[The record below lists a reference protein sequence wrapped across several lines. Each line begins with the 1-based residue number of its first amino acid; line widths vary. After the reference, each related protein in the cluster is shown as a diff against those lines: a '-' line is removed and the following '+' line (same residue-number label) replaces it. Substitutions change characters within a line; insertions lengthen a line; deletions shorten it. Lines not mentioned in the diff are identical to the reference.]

1 MSENKSSAEL
11 QQQVTTLE
19 KQIEG
24 LTHQIKQ
31 LRCLNRICRLN
42 ETCDTEQ
49 DLIRTAVDLIPA
61 GCRYPEMTCAR
72 IILNDHDAATPHFK
86 DTVRHNR
93 FDLIV
98 DPQPRGHLVLGYFED
113 LSGDRAVLALREDQA
128 LLKEIS
134 SRLSGMIGQKQA
146 RLMMEEKIN
155 LFHRIIENMP
165 IMLDAFDE
173 DGNIVLWNHE
183 CENVSGYHA
192 CEIIGNPKALD
203 LIYPDPTLRKLRT
216 AMISKCNTDFRNRE
230 WKARCR
236 DGSFKTIA
244 LSNISSKFPIPGWMS
259 WFIGMDIT
267 PIRQAQKAL
276 KYSEEKFRAIF
287 EQSPI
292 GISLTDSNFNLIDT
306 NRSALEIFGISDMS
320 SINKMNFSKD
330 PNASDNVMEQLKS
343 SKTVQYEITY
353 DFEKIKQKNFYKTE
367 KSGTIFLYMNVTRL
381 GGEGSKL
388 FNGIMIQYQDITRH
402 KQAEQQIHELTQRL
416 ITAQENERQRI
427 SRYLHDRV
435 AQDLSSIKIGCE
447 TIFDQD
453 THVPDSIRHH
463 IFHWSGI
470 LKDTISVVRDM
481 SYDLHPAGLEQ
492 LGLIQTLSNNCEGFT
507 DKTGIPVEF
516 LTAGLDDIDLNFD
529 TQINLFR
536 VIQEALNNIASHA
549 QASHVMIKL
558 VRSYPHIMLRI
569 EDNGK
574 GFDINRQTL
583 SSLATK
589 HIGIQ
594 SMKERIRLLN
604 GSFEIQSQPM
614 KGTKIHI
621 KIPFMDEE
629 A

>member
-1 MSENKSSAEL
+1 
-11 QQQVTTLE
+11 
-19 KQIEG
+19 
-24 LTHQIKQ
+24 
-31 LRCLNRICRLN
+31 
-42 ETCDTEQ
+42 
-49 DLIRTAVDLIPA
+49 
-61 GCRYPEMTCAR
+61 
-72 IILNDHDAATPHFK
+72 
-86 DTVRHNR
+86 
-93 FDLIV
+93 
-98 DPQPRGHLVLGYFED
+98 
-113 LSGDRAVLALREDQA
+113 
-128 LLKEIS
+128 
-134 SRLSGMIGQKQA
+134 
-146 RLMMEEKIN
+146 
-155 LFHRIIENMP
+155 
-165 IMLDAFDE
+165 
-173 DGNIVLWNHE
+173 
-183 CENVSGYHA
+183 
-192 CEIIGNPKALD
+192 
-203 LIYPDPTLRKLRT
+203 
-216 AMISKCNTDFRNRE
+216 
-230 WKARCR
+230 
-236 DGSFKTIA
+236 
-244 LSNISSKFPIPGWMS
+244 
-259 WFIGMDIT
+259 
-267 PIRQAQKAL
+267 
-276 KYSEEKFRAIF
+276 
-287 EQSPI
+287 
-292 GISLTDSNFNLIDT
+292 
-306 NRSALEIFGISDMS
+306 
-320 SINKMNFSKD
+320 
-330 PNASDNVMEQLKS
+330 
-343 SKTVQYEITY
+343 
-353 DFEKIKQKNFYKTE
+353 
-367 KSGTIFLYMNVTRL
+367 MNVTRL